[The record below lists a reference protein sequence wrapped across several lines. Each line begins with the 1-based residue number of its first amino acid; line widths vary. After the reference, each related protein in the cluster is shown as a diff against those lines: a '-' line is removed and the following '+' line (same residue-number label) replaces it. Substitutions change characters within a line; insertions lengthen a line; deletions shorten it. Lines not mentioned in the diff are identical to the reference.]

1 MIRTAQAETPQPPL
15 PGALVL
21 GAPKAGTTTL
31 ARWLEAHP
39 GAHLAPEKE
48 VSYFDL
54 HHRRGEAWYRSR
66 FAGAR
71 PGQVGVEATPAYL
84 YVPAALDRA
93 AALLPDARL
102 VVLLREPADRVWSH
116 YWYFRMLGIE
126 TRRFERVLRDELADP
141 ADTPGPG
148 IPLGYLDMSCY
159 VRHLP
164 GVTERWSPEQLLVLF
179 TEELRTDP
187 AATYHRVC
195 AHLGIAALDPPAE
208 VGARNVGTRP
218 RWPWLQVALH
228 RLHVADWP
236 GDLGRRI
243 TRLNARPGGYPAL
256 DPYRRDRLR
265 SWFAVTNRELAAW
278 LGTTLPPDWFV
289 ADAP

>member
-1 MIRTAQAETPQPPL
+1 MRPPL
-15 PGALVL
+15 PSGLVL

-39 GAHLAPEKE
+39 GVHLAPEKE

-54 HHRRGEAWYRSR
+54 HHERGVDWYRSR
-66 FAGAR
+66 FAGATT
-71 PGQVGVEATPAYL
+71 GQVGVEATPAYL

-141 ADTPGPG
+141 ANTPGPG

-159 VRHLP
+159 ARHLP
-164 GVTERWSPEQLLVLF
+164 SVTARWSREQLLVLF
-179 TEELRTDP
+179 TDELRHDP
-187 AATYHRVC
+187 AAAYARVC
-195 AHLGIAALDPPAE
+195 AHLDVATVAPPQD
-208 VGARNVGTRP
+208 VGSRNVGTRP
-218 RWPWLQVALH
+218 RLPWLQVLLH
-228 RLHVADWP
+228 RLRVQSWP
-236 GDLGRRI
+236 GDLGRRA
-243 TRLNARPGGYPAL
+243 TRWNAVPGGYPAL
-256 DPYRRDRLR
+256 DPDHAAALR
-265 SWFAVTNRELAAW
+265 SWFGDANRELAAW
-278 LGTTLPPDWFV
+278 LGRPLPDGWHV
-289 ADAP
+289 GDDRVT